1 MILVI
6 GASGILGSE
15 ICQLLSKE
23 NMLVRA
29 MVRETTDPAKIN
41 RLTELGVE
49 IVRGDLRKST
59 SFIHALQGVSTI
71 ISTASSIPF
80 SYVQGKNDPILVDR
94 NGTKSLVDLA
104 KIAGVNHFIYTS
116 ISGNINLDF
125 PLCNAKREVENHLQR
140 SGMIYTILRPSYL
153 METWHSATVGFDVEN
168 ARAQLYGDGTNPVSY
183 ISCRDVA
190 RFAVLSLQN
199 PHARNAILELGG
211 PDKLSQL
218 DAVKIFEEISGREF
232 EIDHLPVET
241 LRSNLNLA
249 TDLMQKSFSGLML
262 CLAKGDPIDMNEILK
277 KFSIKLKSVRE
288 YA

>member
-94 NGTKSLVDLA
+94 NGTKSLVDQA